1 MIRSGVLVTSRC
13 DRLKPKTGA
22 WVFFMVRSKFKF
34 TLLAVALAV
43 LLVIALTWL
52 GLRERAPDRAAT
64 SVVVGAASSK
74 LSATSAIATTA
85 PLPMQWPDVAVLTQR
100 LVNPVERAADLSS
113 MYDRYSGSVNPL
125 ERNIAYRA
133 WSACFPAFMSTD
145 GNPVAVE
152 QFARA
157 MPLNAANN
165 GQRLAAYGELRARCQ
180 RFFLLSRDEIV
191 DATQRQE
198 NAWKKGEMLSPGE
211 LAMKQFLEGRS
222 DEAVDVARRTVQSGD
237 AYAIASLQEYIH
249 RMIAQKIETQ
259 QLPNRERS
267 DLRGLA
273 FATAACQLGLDC
285 SADSL
290 TALLLCANG
299 GQCVGSLTDRYLQA
313 LPDAADRERAMRI
326 TERTLAAIR
335 AQDFAMLGLE
345 KTPP

>member
-1 MIRSGVLVTSRC
+1 
-13 DRLKPKTGA
+13 
-22 WVFFMVRSKFKF
+22 MVRSKFNS

-52 GLRERAPDRAAT
+52 GLRERTLDRAAT

-74 LSATSAIATTA
+74 LSATSAIAATA
-85 PLPMQWPDVAVLTQR
+85 LLPMQWSDVALLTQR
-100 LVNPVERAADLSS
+100 LGNPVERATDLSL

-145 GNPVAVE
+145 GNPVAVA

-157 MPLNAANN
+157 MPANGANN
-165 GQRLAAYGELRARCQ
+165 EPRLAAYAELRKRCE
-180 RFFLLSRDEIV
+180 RFFLLSRDDIV
-191 DATQRQE
+191 GATQRQE
-198 NAWKKGEMLSPGE
+198 NAWKKGEILAPGE
-211 LAMKQFLEGRS
+211 LAMKHFLEGKS
-222 DEAVDVARRTVQSGD
+222 DEALDVARRTVQSGD

-249 RMIAQKIETQ
+249 RMTAQKIEAQ
-259 QLPNRERS
+259 LLPNNERS

-285 SADSL
+285 SAESL

-299 GQCVGSLTDRYLQA
+299 GQCVGSLTERYLQA
-313 LPDAADRERAMRI
+313 LPDLADRERATRI
-326 TERTLAAIR
+326 AERTLAEIR
-335 AQDFAMLGLE
+335 AQDFSALGLE
-345 KTPP
+345 KAPP